1 MLFSQVG
8 DRALSSVSFR
18 FPSRLF
24 GRRRRCS
31 SSPIKVTRFAS
42 PTRNQEVASNEPANI
57 LLRRI
62 LECRTIRGLSL
73 SSIVVAGGPYHQLEI
88 KTCRNLKMNKTIAIL
103 ALCLS
108 SMLAIEFATL
118 SEAQFFDKLFGNQN
132 ENTERPGDRNSEVG
146 PVFRRMLNNAMSV
159 NVP

>member
-1 MLFSQVG
+1 
-8 DRALSSVSFR
+8 
-18 FPSRLF
+18 
-24 GRRRRCS
+24 
-31 SSPIKVTRFAS
+31 
-42 PTRNQEVASNEPANI
+42 
-57 LLRRI
+57 
-62 LECRTIRGLSL
+62 
-73 SSIVVAGGPYHQLEI
+73 
-88 KTCRNLKMNKTIAIL
+88 MNKTIAIL